1 LYLNRLPLLQHF
13 RFNPI
18 ATRIVFAVTSLLL
31 ATGNHSFVSGLHLI
45 PFLANL
51 PNMSSKSRKWIL
63 IGLATVVVAY
73 LLYRSKDLL
82 HLDQFSG
89 AKLWDAIRSA
99 NYLYLFLALLTIYA
113 CYAVRALRWQRF
125 QAHVGQAK
133 FWNIYAMNLA
143 GFASIFL
150 LGRPA
155 EPVRPL
161 LVARKDNVPL
171 ADTFGIYALERILDA
186 ASTAVLA
193 AIGLLVFEA
202 SGHLTAQGTGSAFEK
217 AARTA
222 GTAFS
227 IGAVVAIGGLVY
239 LRLHGSAVLERR
251 MEGWLAVHGW
261 RAKVARI
268 LLGFSRGV
276 QTIRSWGDVVSAVV
290 LSLVHWFLVVL
301 CYFLII
307 KAFSAQLGALTFS
320 DAILVLVFTLV
331 GSAIQL
337 PGVGGGSQALSI
349 LAFTRLYGVAQEPAV
364 AAAMVLWLITFAGC
378 SLVGVPLL
386 LREGLSLGE
395 LRRMR
400 QQEETQIDEI
410 LETPRPTE
418 ETL

>member
-1 LYLNRLPLLQHF
+1 
-13 RFNPI
+13 
-18 ATRIVFAVTSLLL
+18 
-31 ATGNHSFVSGLHLI
+31 
-45 PFLANL
+45 
-51 PNMSSKSRKWIL
+51 
-63 IGLATVVVAY
+63 VVVAY

-222 GTAFS
+222 GAAFS

-378 SLVGVPLL
+378 ALVGVPLL

-410 LETPRPTE
+410 LEAPRPTE